1 MDVMKTLKSYRS
13 ALMEIDV
20 IQLQIDH
27 LQTIGAPAGLRS
39 IAPKME
45 RVPSEY
51 LTPAERG
58 SGKPVYVPAPRGTNN
73 PEGKRMQEVGEL
85 ERRLKEARERAADV
99 VRDFETLLEAL
110 DNPNERLLIRLR
122 YSVGKSPAETAK
134 IMHVSDATFYRLFA
148 DIVQELEQKF
158 DSLQKMG

>member
-58 SGKPVYVPAPRGTNN
+58 AGKPVYVPAPRGTNN

-99 VRDFETLLEAL
+99 IRDFETLLEAL
-110 DNPNERLLIRLR
+110 DNPNERLYIRLR
-122 YSVGKSPAETAK
+122 YSEGKTPAGIERILNVSRTVGYD
-134 IMHVSDATFYRLFA
+134 IYRRAVEKLKGKYQIA
-148 DIVQELEQKF
+148 
-158 DSLQKMG
+158 M